1 MFCRQKSAMTLL
13 FICFD
18 FFSIYKDDS
27 GGSWTFS
34 FGLGKSGNILCLKT
48 LKFKN
53 YTVKILFPSFFFQF
67 FVNCL
72 YLTNNYAEKRG
83 KTYKRKKIAQSW
95 IRTKTILICNLRIRH
110 WILRLCGEK
119 PYQHDDHADKDSHR
133 HDGHADKD
141 LYKWLNGRATATSL
155 IDPGADLWCG
165 DKTHT
170 AVIPII
176 LAQKQNPC
184 TQSAR
189 SLRVRCKGKNLLH
202 FLTPHRTVCGGGG
215 RGLQITAWCINSTI

>member
-1 MFCRQKSAMTLL
+1 MARIGFMASEEM
-13 FICFD
+13 
-18 FFSIYKDDS
+18 
-27 GGSWTFS
+27 S
-34 FGLGKSGNILCLKT
+34 FEN
-48 LKFKN
+48 
-53 YTVKILFPSFFFQF
+53 V
-67 FVNCL
+67 
-72 YLTNNYAEKRG
+72 
-83 KTYKRKKIAQSW
+83 
-95 IRTKTILICNLRIRH
+95 
-110 WILRLCGEK
+110 
-119 PYQHDDHADKDSHR
+119 
-133 HDGHADKD
+133 DGHADKD

-202 FLTPHRTVCGGGG
+202 FLTPHRTVCVCVCGGGVTNNCMVHKQHHLNG
-215 RGLQITAWCINSTI
+215 